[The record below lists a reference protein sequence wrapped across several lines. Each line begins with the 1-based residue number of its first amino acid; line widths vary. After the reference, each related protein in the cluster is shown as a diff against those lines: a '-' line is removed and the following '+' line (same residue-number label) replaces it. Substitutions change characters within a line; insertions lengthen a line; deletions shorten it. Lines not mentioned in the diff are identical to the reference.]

1 MQVNIDKETVEP
13 NWHIAQ
19 NKVAQLFKQTFQ
31 CCRQPN
37 TFSGNLTWCWLAE
50 RNNRSLRAHMV
61 EQIDGVIELDG
72 ELNLVE
78 IKWWSVPLGAG
89 EVSHH
94 LVRVFNRGHLRGI
107 FISAS
112 ARSRFRGETFERLYQ
127 NWKYRQVSSGSKGM

>member
-61 EQIDGVIELDG
+61 EQIDVSALSETRFQ
-72 ELNLVE
+72 EE
-78 IKWWSVPLGAG
+78 SVHGRGAP
-89 EVSHH
+89 
-94 LVRVFNRGHLRGI
+94 
-107 FISAS
+107 A
-112 ARSRFRGETFERLYQ
+112 RFR
-127 NWKYRQVSSGSKGM
+127 